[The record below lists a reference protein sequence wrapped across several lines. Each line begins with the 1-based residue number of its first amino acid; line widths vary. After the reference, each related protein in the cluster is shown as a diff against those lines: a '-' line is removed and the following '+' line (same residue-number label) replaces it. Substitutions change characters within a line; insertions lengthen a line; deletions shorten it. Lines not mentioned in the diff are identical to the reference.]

1 MILCSICQTEND
13 QYSIVCG
20 KCGAFLQNRVPNL
33 DLFATLWG
41 TLENPKNAFRLI
53 ILAEH
58 KNYTLFLYVL
68 FGICVSFSGFWY
80 FQLGERFENV
90 LPLIFW
96 ALVSGILLGVILC
109 PVVTFF
115 HWSISKMFGGKTT
128 FRNSLGITSYAFT
141 PLILSLVFVLPIE
154 LMTFGLYL
162 FSFNPHPITIKP
174 TLYIVLLSFDVVLI
188 LWGLIL
194 SIVGTK
200 VGNQIPLWKS
210 ISTVV
215 LLYGIV
221 ASGLLTGGE
230 YAIRYF

>member
-1 MILCSICQTEND
+1 
-13 QYSIVCG
+13 
-20 KCGAFLQNRVPNL
+20 
-33 DLFATLWG
+33 
-41 TLENPKNAFRLI
+41 
-53 ILAEH
+53 
-58 KNYTLFLYVL
+58 
-68 FGICVSFSGFWY
+68 
-80 FQLGERFENV
+80 
-90 LPLIFW
+90 
-96 ALVSGILLGVILC
+96 
-109 PVVTFF
+109 
-115 HWSISKMFGGKTT
+115 
-128 FRNSLGITSYAFT
+128 
-141 PLILSLVFVLPIE
+141 LILSLVFVLPIE